1 MRRVQQIG
9 FATVLALGA
18 DCMGGSDPTGA
29 CCVGTSCSIVTE
41 AECGGDYLGD
51 ATSCSFDTCSG
62 AVCAPPTSIPQ
73 TPGFGGSAHGQAL
86 AFEENTIAVGDS
98 SANGF
103 AGAVHLSTA
112 QGGVWSSLV
121 TIPGGAA
128 GEQFGADVSMSG
140 NWLASAAVGGGPGLI
155 DLYERGASGWA
166 WRGRVEPPLQHVFT
180 ISSQSVA
187 IDGAWLA
194 VAMVVPFTGEA
205 VVGMYHY
212 HAGVWTYVQRIN
224 YGLASD
230 ISLDMDDGL
239 LVVGLPTVVVQG
251 SDQSGYVK
259 IYEFSDTF
267 QTWLELETFQPTG
280 GTSLTRSGRIVS
292 TQNGRVA
299 YTIGGVYDTNG
310 AWPFPTMEIMDRIG
324 ETWQV
329 VGSVSFVSTPT
340 QLQDIDIRYDEIGV
354 SSWVPSTGATST
366 RIYGLASLPSIELI
380 DFIADGVG
388 HSQVELYD
396 NMVLFD
402 LTNVY
407 SYREARVVPVYDCDD
422 NFRSDVCDLE
432 YPGADLNGDGM
443 LDRCECLGNINSQVD
458 SVVDSGD
465 VLVLMSFYWG
475 LTNGYGDCNGD
486 DVCNVYDLLIILN
499 QWGPCPE

>member
-1 MRRVQQIG
+1 
-9 FATVLALGA
+9 
-18 DCMGGSDPTGA
+18 
-29 CCVGTSCSIVTE
+29 
-41 AECGGDYLGD
+41 
-51 ATSCSFDTCSG
+51 
-62 AVCAPPTSIPQ
+62 
-73 TPGFGGSAHGQAL
+73 
-86 AFEENTIAVGDS
+86 
-98 SANGF
+98 
-103 AGAVHLSTA
+103 
-112 QGGVWSSLV
+112 
-121 TIPGGAA
+121 
-128 GEQFGADVSMSG
+128 
-140 NWLASAAVGGGPGLI
+140 
-155 DLYERGASGWA
+155 
-166 WRGRVEPPLQHVFT
+166 
-180 ISSQSVA
+180 
-187 IDGAWLA
+187 
-194 VAMVVPFTGEA
+194 
-205 VVGMYHY
+205 
-212 HAGVWTYVQRIN
+212 
-224 YGLASD
+224 
-230 ISLDMDDGL
+230 MDDGL

-267 QTWLELETFQPTG
+267 QTWLELETFQPSVH
-280 GTSLTRSGRIVS
+280 SLTRSGRIVS